1 MLVDYLT
8 SQGYTALG
16 TRSTLQAHEALKT
29 DSFDIVMADLRLEDG
44 NGLDL
49 LRQVRQLSP
58 RTYGILMTGY
68 ATMDT
73 AVEAIRIGLFD
84 YLIKPVLPAQLDLLL
99 QRLESLRQLQ
109 SENSY
114 LRQQQVADVSSG
126 NVVWGRSALM
136 QDILEMVKKVAATH
150 ATVLIQGESGT
161 GKEVVAHAIMQNS
174 PRANMPFVKVNC
186 AAVPETLLGKRI
198 FRPRKRRL
206 HRRGGAAARAA
217 SRRPT
222 AARWLLDEIAEI
234 PMSLQVKLL
243 RVLQEREFERGGRQQ
258 DDPGR
263 CAADRQHQPR
273 SPGGGAAWAIS
284 ARTCYYRLNVV
295 PINLPPLR
303 LRGEDLNDLIEFYV
317 AHFARKHG
325 KKRHG
330 RQSRNRWNGCRPYRW
345 PGNVRELQNTLERA
359 VIMSTTERA
368 DRGARLR
375 AGGKAGHFQQHQRGR
390 HAADGGR
397 DGAAPHR
404 LHAVADEPQ
413 QDARGGEAGHQP
425 APRCATN
432 CAPTAR
438 WASTRTSRRP
448 GWTCPIRRRLMRRW
462 SRDGAFSPLERRS
475 CGGSGAAIE
484 HRGWICVMSS
494 PQRCLYIGVKRA
506 KKTALI
512 VKSKRVWDNLTP
524 SFSNVGPSTPA
535 RPG

>member
-1 MLVDYLT
+1 MAAFTRLDRILVVDDDDELRRMLVDYLS

-16 TRSTLQAHEALKT
+16 TRSTLQAHEALKS

-114 LRQQQVADVSSG
+114 LRQAQVADVSTG

-186 AAVPETLLGKRI
+186 AAVPETLLESEFFGHEKGA
-198 FRPRKRRL
+198 FTGAVARREG
-206 HRRGGAAARAA
+206 RFETANGG
-217 SRRPT
+217 T
-222 AARWLLDEIAEI
+222 LLLDEIAEI

-243 RVLQEREFERGGRQQ
+243 RVLQEREFERVGGNKTIRVDVRLIASTNRDLQEAVRMGHFRE
-258 DDPGR
+258 DL
-263 CAADRQHQPR
+263 
-273 SPGGGAAWAIS
+273 
-284 ARTCYYRLNVV
+284 YYRLNVV

-303 LRGEDLNDLIEFYV
+303 LRGEDLNDLIDFYV

-325 KKRHG
+325 KNVTGVSPESLERL
-330 RQSRNRWNGCRPYRW
+330 RAYRW

-359 VIMSTTERA
+359 VIMSTV
-368 DRGARLR
+368 
-375 AGGKAGHFQQHQRGR
+375 
-390 HAADGGR
+390 DGQIEVPDFALAEKPGIFNNVS
-397 DGAAPHR
+397 
-404 LHAVADEPQ
+404 VADSL
-413 QDARGGEAGHQP
+413 
-425 APRCATN
+425 
-432 CAPTAR
+432 PTVDEME
-438 WASTRTSRRP
+438 
-448 GWTCPIRRRLMRRW
+448 RRLIGYMLLQTNHNKTR
-462 SRDGAFSPLERRS
+462 
-475 CGGSGAAIE
+475 AAEKLAISLRTLRNKLRTYRE
-484 HRGWICVMSS
+484 MGFDTEKPETWVEATT
-494 PQRCLYIGVKRA
+494 PVKA
-506 KKTALI
+506 Q
-512 VKSKRVWDNLTP
+512 V
-524 SFSNVGPSTPA
+524 PA
-535 RPG
+535 EAVQ